1 MFKPK
6 IIGYI

>member
-6 IIGYI
+6 

>member
-6 IIGYI
+6 I